1 MKEAKQMNKELKK
14 LDSEE
19 KKILESL
26 KEAIDMVEKSSKS
39 QDLKDVKKTVQ
50 SLIEKSEEKSNK

>member
-1 MKEAKQMNKELKK
+1 MNKELKK

-50 SLIEKSEEKSNK
+50 SLIEKSEKKSDE

>member
-50 SLIEKSEEKSNK
+50 SRINNDEKNK